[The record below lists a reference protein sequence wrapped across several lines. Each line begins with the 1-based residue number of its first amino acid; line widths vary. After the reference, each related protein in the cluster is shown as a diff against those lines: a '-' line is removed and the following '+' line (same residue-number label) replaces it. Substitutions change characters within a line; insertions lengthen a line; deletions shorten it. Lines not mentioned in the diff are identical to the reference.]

1 MTSITRSWTRRIP
14 CVPTSCTGYQPQI
27 WLADSIDIKE
37 NRLDHGPSLQ
47 KASSGAYASY
57 RASRRRT
64 CLVGGVAPVVVLVPG
79 PPQAVVVLVSGLQ
92 DARGP
97 SEHVTSDLD
106 LDLGIMEH
114 VEEPSRRAIR
124 ATVGGD
130 QHVV

>member
-1 MTSITRSWTRRIP
+1 R
-14 CVPTSCTGYQPQI
+14 QI

-47 KASSGAYASY
+47 RASSGAYENQ
-57 RASRRRT
+57 RDRPRRT
-64 CLVGGVAPVVVLVPG
+64 CLVGGVAPGVLLVHE

-106 LDLGIMEH
+106 LDLGLIAH

-124 ATVGGD
+124 ATTGGD
-130 QHVV
+130 QHVVRAIHRVDERVAAPLPATPA